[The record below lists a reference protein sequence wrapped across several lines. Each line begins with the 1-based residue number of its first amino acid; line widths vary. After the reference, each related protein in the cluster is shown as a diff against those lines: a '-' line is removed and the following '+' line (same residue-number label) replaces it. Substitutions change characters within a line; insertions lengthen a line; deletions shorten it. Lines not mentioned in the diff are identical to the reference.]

1 MTNDYLDVGIVT
13 VKPEKRG
20 EFESI
25 IKKMVEANRK
35 HQGDYWLTTEMM
47 FGPGNTFTY
56 VSPRQNYA
64 GVEQGFGNFM
74 GALQKSLGRGRD
86 SQTDAGL
93 WHLSQQQPGRVSTAA
108 MGLECQCANQ

>member
-1 MTNDYLDVGIVT
+1 MKTRVVVLLLLLGLGVAAQVHGQMTNDYLDVGIVT

-64 GVEQGFGNFM
+64 GVEQGF
-74 GALQKSLGRGRD
+74 
-86 SQTDAGL
+86 
-93 WHLSQQQPGRVSTAA
+93 
-108 MGLECQCANQ
+108 